1 MRKLIIVVASLLV
14 VVLFILQGF
23 QQTYPLPEPEN
34 NRTSTATGEG
44 IEDAMDAIYFDVTI
58 LGVKKATLEGLQSD
72 FGVETSCLSAAYGR
86 YTDGRFG
93 IADVIMVVPKP
104 GQETAARDLLLTIRN
119 SRTALFT
126 NYDIYGASELAENG
140 VIYTLGDYYVLLMIK
155 DADHVRELLEQYIP
169 V

>member
-1 MRKLIIVVASLLV
+1 MRKLIIVVASMLV

-23 QQTYPLPEPEN
+23 QQTHPLPEPEN
-34 NRTSTATGEG
+34 TRQAAATGEG
-44 IEDAMDAIYFDVTI
+44 VEDAMDAIYFDVSI
-58 LGVKKATLEGLQSD
+58 MGVQQATAESLESD
-72 FGVETSCLSAAYGR
+72 FGVETSCLSAVYGR

-104 GQETAARDLLLTIRN
+104 GEESAARDLLVTIRT
-119 SRTALFT
+119 SRAGLFA

-140 VIYTLGDYYVLLMIK
+140 VIYTLGDYYVLLMIN
-155 DADHVRELLEQYIP
+155 DTDHVRDLLEQYIP

>member
-14 VVLFILQGF
+14 VVLLILQGF

-58 LGVKKATLEGLQSD
+58 LGVKKATLERLQSD

-155 DADHVRELLEQYIP
+155 DTDHVRELLEQYIP

>member
-14 VVLFILQGF
+14 VVLLILQGF

-104 GQETAARDLLLTIRN
+104 GQETAARDLLLTIR
-119 SRTALFT
+119 TALFT

-155 DADHVRELLEQYIP
+155 DTDHVRELLEQYIP